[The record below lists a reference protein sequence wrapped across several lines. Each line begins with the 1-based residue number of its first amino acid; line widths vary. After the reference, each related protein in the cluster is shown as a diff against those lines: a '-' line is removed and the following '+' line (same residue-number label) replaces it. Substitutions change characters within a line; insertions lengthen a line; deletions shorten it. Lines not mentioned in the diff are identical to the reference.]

1 MNNQLTVQLKEV
13 NEIVTRAYQLIQ
25 EAESIRAD
33 LETRAAKNHRSRK
46 IYRIVGGLICYFAGN
61 ILSSIV
67 LSILVKLRMPDEMAA
82 ICSIVGTIGLAVYF
96 YITFAAKIIQ
106 SMLGEGGKKYEA
118 ALQKAEEYE
127 AEGTKLID
135 ENSDVLSV
143 IPSEYWYP
151 QATDYLYRMVS
162 TNRADSIN
170 QALQMFDEQK
180 HRWNVEQANNEMIQ
194 QQRQQ
199 TNSLASIKTSSKIS
213 AAANVVNALSN
224 LSR

>member
-1 MNNQLTVQLKEV
+1 M
-13 NEIVTRAYQLIQ
+13 
-25 EAESIRAD
+25 
-33 LETRAAKNHRSRK
+33 
-46 IYRIVGGLICYFAGN
+46 
-61 ILSSIV
+61 
-67 LSILVKLRMPDEMAA
+67 
-82 ICSIVGTIGLAVYF
+82 
-96 YITFAAKIIQ
+96 
-106 SMLGEGGKKYEA
+106 
-118 ALQKAEEYE
+118 
-127 AEGTKLID
+127 
-135 ENSDVLSV
+135 

-180 HRWNVEQANNEMIQ
+180 HSWNVEQANNEMIQ